1 MGLVIASHT
10 RRTRLLALLVL
21 AGLLSAPLVGLA
33 APRPDRSDHSC
44 CPAMD
49 APCADSQPC
58 TSLAPKSCCDVAPA
72 AAWPGA
78 AQREC
83 GQMPQATARALSPL
97 ASLPALAALPAP
109 TVAEVASPL
118 RLSMVL
124 RN

>member
-1 MGLVIASHT
+1 MGLVTAAHS

-21 AGLLSAPLVGLA
+21 AALLCAPLAGFA
-33 APRPDRSDHSC
+33 APRSDHSC

-78 AQREC
+78 VQREC
-83 GQMPQATARALSPL
+83 GQMPQILMRALAPL
-97 ASLPALAALPAP
+97 ASPPALVAIPAP
-109 TVAEVASPL
+109 TRADVAPPL

>member
-1 MGLVIASHT
+1 MGLVTAPHS

-21 AGLLSAPLVGLA
+21 AGLLSAPLAGLA
-33 APRPDRSDHSC
+33 APRSDHSC

-72 AAWPGA
+72 NAWPGV

-83 GQMPQATARALSPL
+83 GQMPQMPARALSPL
-97 ASLPALAALPAP
+97 ASLPALAALRAP
-109 TVAEVASPL
+109 TPIDVASPL